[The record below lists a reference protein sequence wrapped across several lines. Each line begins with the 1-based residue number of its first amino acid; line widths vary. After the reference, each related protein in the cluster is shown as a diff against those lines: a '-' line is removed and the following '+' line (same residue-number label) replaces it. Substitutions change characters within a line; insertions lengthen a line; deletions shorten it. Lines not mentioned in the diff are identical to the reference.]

1 MSTVRRASPLM
12 SQAEA
17 RELGLDR
24 EHLVRLYRDMLATR
38 LVEER
43 GNLLFKAG
51 KLPGSYYTGRGNEA
65 ASVGV
70 ARAMGDDDVAAPL
83 HRNLG
88 VHLVRGVPPSAVFC
102 QFMGRDGGA
111 TRGRDSNLRSNDF
124 GPGKGLLAGVSHLP
138 AMIPVITGIALAF
151 QLRQEERVAI
161 GWCGD
166 GAAARGDMHE
176 AMNLAGVRNLPIVYI
191 IDNNQYAYST
201 PNRLS
206 FACEH
211 LADRGPAYGFE
222 GIVVDGTDVV
232 TVFREAQRAIEK
244 AREGG
249 GPTIVELITL
259 RMEGHAVH
267 DDAGYVPRELL
278 AEFGSRD
285 PLDRFRAWLQEVEE
299 CSDEEFAE
307 IDDDVRAWIDAGV
320 AEAEASAPPDATQ
333 ILDGVYAAPD
343 ALN

>member
-1 MSTVRRASPLM
+1 MSAIRQAEPVLSATDA
-12 SQAEA
+12 SQA
-17 RELGLDR
+17 GLDR
-24 EHLVRLYRDMLATR
+24 DRLLRLYRDMLATR
-38 LVEER
+38 TIEER

-70 ARAMGDDDVAAPL
+70 ASAMGEHDVASPL
-83 HRNLG
+83 HPNLG
-88 VHLVRGVPPSAVFC
+88 VHLARGIPPAAIFC
-102 QFMGRDGGA
+102 QFMGRGGGA

-151 QLRQEERVAI
+151 QLKREQRVAV

-176 AMNLAGVRNLPIVYI
+176 DMNLAGVRRLPIVYI
-191 IDNNQYAYST
+191 IDNNQYAYTT

-206 FACEH
+206 FAGEH

-222 GIVVDGTDVV
+222 GIVVDGTDVP
-232 TVFREAQRAIEK
+232 TVYREAARAIEK
-244 AREGG
+244 ARAGH
-249 GPTIVELITL
+249 GPTLLELITL

-267 DDAGYVPRELL
+267 DDAAYVPRNLL
-278 AEFGSRD
+278 EEFLARD
-285 PLDRFRAWLQEVEE
+285 PVDRFRTWLQVNQELTD
-299 CSDEEFAE
+299 DEEADLEAE
-307 IDDDVRAWIDAGV
+307 VHATIERAV
-320 AEAEASAPPDATQ
+320 AEAEASPPPDAATV
-333 ILDGVYAAPD
+333 LHGVYAEEG
-343 ALN
+343 